1 MSARQGLAREPV
13 EPGALWVRWES
24 PRPPSEGAGE
34 EARRRERAEE
44 LFAELAGRA
53 PEKRCWALKS
63 RRFRDPALVELLLEK
78 SREAQPADPGEA
90 ITLATMAAL
99 LALRMCEPGGEGA
112 LMAVF
117 LGRAHCLAGN
127 AWRLV
132 GNEAEAELAFGNTV
146 SFLARSAGS
155 CDRAFYCRSLALL
168 RWEQGRIDEAVSLL
182 HHAARIFAENG
193 ARHEEGTSL
202 ALLGLLY
209 VEEGDPRRAVAPLRK
224 ARLGAEPGRR
234 PWLAARARLAL
245 ALALARLGHLGQA
258 RWMLREA
265 WELFPLLNDCDGA
278 GAGDGAGDCE
288 ELVRAHWLEGRVCSL
303 LGPAEEAEGLLDSVR
318 GKFLDDG
325 CLPEAALASL
335 DLALHR
341 TEAHRGPAGPAA
353 MAPLIAELQA
363 RLGTEDGADIAL
375 KGLRGFERSLEEGKP
390 PRESADGIA
399 SFLRRTFRFRGFRVE
414 PLPFA

>member
-1 MSARQGLAREPV
+1 MRGREGLAREPV

-24 PRPPSEGAGE
+24 PRGGLGEE
-34 EARRRERAEE
+34 EARRRERAEA
-44 LFAELAGRA
+44 LFSELAGRA
-53 PEKRCWALKS
+53 PEKRCWALKA
-63 RRFRDPALVELLLEK
+63 RRFREPALVELLLEK
-78 SREAQPADPGEA
+78 SRGAQPADPGEA

-99 LALRMCEPGGEGA
+99 LALRMCEPGGDGA

-127 AWRLV
+127 AWRLL

-182 HHAARIFAENG
+182 HHAARIFAENE
-193 ARHEEGTSL
+193 AEHEESTSL

-209 VEEGDPRRAVAPLRK
+209 VEEGDPRRALSPLRK

-234 PWLAARARLAL
+234 PWLAVRVRLAL
-245 ALALARLGHLGQA
+245 ALALARLGHLGQS
-258 RWMLREA
+258 RWMLRDS
-265 WELFPLLNDCDGA
+265 WELFPLLD
-278 GAGDGAGDCE
+278 DCE

-303 LGPAEEAEGLLDSVR
+303 LGPAEDADGLLDSVR
-318 GKFLDDG
+318 AKFLDDG
-325 CLPEAALASL
+325 CLPEAVLASL

-341 TEAHRGPAGPAA
+341 TESRRGDAG
-353 MAPLIAELQA
+353 PLIAELQA
-363 RLGTEDGADIAL
+363 RFSTEDGADIAL
-375 KGLRGFERSLEEGKP
+375 KGLRGFERSLQEGKP

>member
-1 MSARQGLAREPV
+1 MRGREGLVREPV

-24 PRPPSEGAGE
+24 PRPTLGGPGE
-34 EARRRERAEE
+34 EARRRERAEA

-53 PEKRCWALKS
+53 PEKRCWALKA
-63 RRFRDPALVELLLEK
+63 RRFREPALVELLLEK

-127 AWRLV
+127 AWRLL

-168 RWEQGRIDEAVSLL
+168 RWEQGRIDEAVALL

-193 ARHEEGTSL
+193 AGHEEGTSL
-202 ALLGLLY
+202 ALAGLLY
-209 VEEGDPRRAVAPLRK
+209 VEEGDPRRAVPPLRK
-224 ARLGAEPGRR
+224 ARLGDEPGRR

-258 RWMLREA
+258 RWMLRES
-265 WELFPLLNDCDGA
+265 WELLSLLD
-278 GAGDGAGDCE
+278 DCE

-303 LGPAEEAEGLLDSVR
+303 LGPAEDADGLLDSVR
-318 GKFLDDG
+318 AKFLDDR

-335 DLALHR
+335 DLLLHRALHR
-341 TEAHRGPAGPAA
+341 AQSGWGPAVG
-353 MAPLIAELQA
+353 PLIGELQA
-363 RLGTEDGADIAL
+363 RLGAEDGVDIAL
-375 KGLRGFERSLEEGKP
+375 KGLRGFERSLQEGKP

>member
-1 MSARQGLAREPV
+1 MSAREGVVREPV

-24 PRPPSEGAGE
+24 PRPLGEGLGEE
-34 EARRRERAEE
+34 EARRRERAEA

-53 PEKRCWALKS
+53 PEKRLWALKG

-78 SREAQPADPGEA
+78 SREAQPAEPGEA

-168 RWEQGRIDEAVSLL
+168 RWEQGRIDEAVALL
-182 HHAARIFAENG
+182 HHAARIFAENEAG
-193 ARHEEGTSL
+193 HEEGTSL

-209 VEEGDPRRAVAPLRK
+209 VEEGDPRRAVPPLRK
-224 ARLGAEPGRR
+224 ARLSAEPGRR

-245 ALALARLGHLGQA
+245 ALALARLGHLGQS
-258 RWMLREA
+258 RWALREA
-265 WELFPLLNDCDGA
+265 WELFPLLD
-278 GAGDGAGDCE
+278 DCE
-288 ELVRAHWLEGRVCSL
+288 ELVHAHWLEGRICSL

-318 GKFLDDG
+318 VKFLDDG

-335 DLALHR
+335 DLALHGV
-341 TEAHRGPAGPAA
+341 ESGPAVG
-353 MAPLIAELQA
+353 PLIAELQA
-363 RLGTEDGADIAL
+363 RFGTEDGADIAL
-375 KGLRGFERSLEEGKP
+375 KGLRGFERSLQEGKP